1 MSEIEALR
9 STLQAELDAL
19 TAAVDD
25 LESVVE
31 EVEST
36 VTENKLHDVDT
47 SQAIEQTNS
56 NSSTTGF
63 AAD

>member
-9 STLQAELDAL
+9 STIQAELEAL
-19 TAAVDD
+19 SDAVDD

-36 VTENKLHDVDT
+36 VTENKLHAIET
-47 SQAIEQTNS
+47 SQAVEQSNS
-56 NSSTTGF
+56 NGTETSF